1 MIYRMLAINLDG
13 ALLSSKGK
21 AHKGT
26 KHSLREVANKGI
38 EIALFSTLSYGHA
51 YKIGKQFPGNVHIIS
66 NQGGYIAEQQ
76 TKPIYVKR
84 ITESNALDIVRL
96 LESMDCHIRV
106 IHEEATFA
114 NTIHF
119 PGRVASKIKWTSN
132 DYTFY
137 TQQYV
142 ESLTEYLIVEPIAP
156 LQIDVYFE
164 NDEDQVDATTTLQ
177 ALFDNIAISLDH
189 DGRMVILPEQVSFS
203 SGLQYL
209 LGQLQIS
216 LAETVVVGCHDKD
229 VEIVENAGIGI
240 AMANATLAVK
250 NVADWI
256 TRSND
261 ELGVSYVVREVFR
274 KQQPIEFLNK
284 MKSKWR

>member
-21 AHKGT
+21 AHKLS
-26 KHSLREVANKGI
+26 KRSLSEVVNKGI
-38 EIALFSTLSYGHA
+38 EVALFSTLSYGHA
-51 YKIGKQFPGNVHIIS
+51 YKIAKQFPGNVHIIS
-66 NQGGYIAEQQ
+66 NQGGFIAENQ
-76 TKPIYVKR
+76 TQPIYVKR
-84 ITESNALDIVRL
+84 ISESNTLDMVRL

-119 PGRVASKIKWTSN
+119 PTQVSSKIRWTSN

-142 ESLTEYLIVEPIAP
+142 ESLTEYLIVEPISP

-164 NDEDQVDATTTLQ
+164 NDDDQIDAITALRT
-177 ALFDNIAISLDH
+177 LFDNITISVDPE
-189 DGRMVILPEQVSFS
+189 GRMVILPELVSLS
-203 SGLQYL
+203 NGLHYL
-209 LGQLQIS
+209 LDRLQIS
-216 LAETVVVGCHDKD
+216 MAETVVVGCHDKD
-229 VEIVENAGIGI
+229 VDIVENAGIGI
-240 AMANATLAVK
+240 ATANATLAVK

-284 MKSKWR
+284 MKTKRT